1 MPSGKE
7 ALEMFVNKTV
17 DAVKSGNENPLTLA
31 VKLKYIELSLEGIRK
46 GIEEELLREHAKHG
60 SKSIE
65 TLGFK
70 VEQAEVGTRYDFSNC
85 NDQNL
90 YDLEEEESVLS
101 EKIKRRKE
109 YLKAIQGQ
117 EQLVDGDGVVT
128 VVVPPIKSSKTSLK
142 FTLLK

>member
-31 VKLKYIELSLEGIRK
+31 VKLKYIELSLDGIRR
-46 GIEEELLREHAKHG
+46 GIEDELLREHAKHG

-65 TLGFK
+65 MLGFK
-70 VEQAEVGTRYDFSNC
+70 IDQSEVGARYDFSNC
-85 NDQNL
+85 NDQKL
-90 YDLEEEESVLS
+90 FDLENEEKALS
-101 EKIKRRKE
+101 EKIKKRKE
-109 YLKAIQGQ
+109 YLKAIQGH
-117 EQLVDGDGVVT
+117 EQLVDDDGVVT
-128 VVVPPIKSSKTSLK
+128 VVAQPIKTSKTSLK